1 MTSEREMAT
10 APDGQTAE
18 QTATVERFLIAALLP
33 AACAAALVLPV
44 VLFGDDLPDRV
55 ASHFDASGTPD
66 GSMTPAELLL
76 WSGLLMVLPGV
87 LMLVAAGVKSRR
99 MPRPWPPFLAGLGA
113 FLAVLGSGIAVE
125 TVVTQRG
132 LDNWT
137 DASGPGLGFVAVIGA
152 ATVGGVVAALIAKN
166 LPYNSESA
174 AFAADP
180 DADVPTIDLASGERV
195 VFIETISP
203 GWMLWLTA
211 TVLAIAVAL
220 AALAVW
226 QVAAIMAISALP
238 LLLFSAMRV
247 QVDQD
252 GLTVRSALLG
262 FRFAKIKTEE
272 VEQATVIDVEPM
284 KWGGWG
290 YRGSLKL
297 AGTAAV
303 VLRRGPGVHIK
314 LTGDRVFVVTLDN
327 PRGAAAVL
335 NAHRALSN
343 S

>member
-1 MTSEREMAT
+1 MTSEQEMT
-10 APDGQTAE
+10 QV
-18 QTATVERFLIAALLP
+18 VERRAPLERALIGGVIP
-33 AACAAALVLPV
+33 AACVAALVLPV
-44 VLFGDDLPDRV
+44 VAFGDDLPDRV

-66 GSMTPAELLL
+66 GSMTPAQLLL
-76 WSGLLMVLPGV
+76 WSGLLLVLPGV
-87 LMLVAAGVKSRR
+87 LMMVAAALRSRR
-99 MPRPWPPFLAGLGA
+99 MPRPWPPFIAGLGA
-113 FLAVLGSGIAVE
+113 FLAVLGAGIAAE
-125 TVVTQRG
+125 TVLTQRNI
-132 LDNWT
+132 DDWT
-137 DASGPGLGFVAVIGA
+137 EASGPGWGFVVVIA
-152 ATVGGVVAALIAKN
+152 ASVACGVAAALLGKN
-166 LPYNSESA
+166 LPYDREST

-180 DADVPTIDLASGERV
+180 AGDVPTMDLSGGERV
-195 VFIETISP
+195 VFVETISP

-211 TVLAIAVAL
+211 AVLAVGIAFAVLTIWSVAVI
-220 AALAVW
+220 LAV
-226 QVAAIMAISALP
+226 SALP

-247 QVDQD
+247 QADQD

-262 FRFAKIKTEE
+262 VRFARVRTEE
-272 VEQATVIDVEPM
+272 IEQATVIEVEPM

-303 VLRRGPGVHIK
+303 VLRRGPGIHLN

-327 PRGAAAVL
+327 PRSAAAVL

>member
-1 MTSEREMAT
+1 MTSEREMAEAIGT
-10 APDGQTAE
+10 HEVGRGAPM
-18 QTATVERFLIAALLP
+18 ERAVIAGLLP
-33 AACAAALVLPV
+33 AGCVAALVLPV

-66 GSMTPAELLL
+66 GSMTPTQLLL
-76 WSGLLMVLPGV
+76 WSGLLLVMPGV
-87 LMLVAAGVKSRR
+87 LMMMAAGARSGR

-113 FLAVLGSGIAVE
+113 FLAILGAGIAVE

-132 LDNWT
+132 LEDWT
-137 DASGPGLGFVAVIGA
+137 EASSPGMGFVAVIGA
-152 ATVGGVVAALIAKN
+152 AAVGGVVAALLGKN
-166 LPYNSESA
+166 LPYNREST

-180 DADVPTIDLASGERV
+180 NGDVPTMDLADGERV

-203 GWMLWLTA
+203 GWLLWLTA

-220 AALAVW
+220 AVLAVW
-226 QVAAIMAISALP
+226 SVAAVMAVSALP
-238 LLLFSAMRV
+238 LLLFLAMRV
-247 QVDQD
+247 QADQD
-252 GLTVRSALLG
+252 GLTVRSTLFG

-272 VEQATVIDVEPM
+272 IEQATVIDVEPM

-303 VLRRGPGVHIK
+303 VLRRGPGIHLK

-335 NAHRALSN
+335 NADRELSN